1 VSTLFNAPVHVKHL
15 TELFESL
22 SFDEVADFV
31 VCQVADST
39 NLNPKIAKDLG
50 YPHVG
55 CRDHCLNNGG
65 KDMER
70 THLISV
76 HLSIQFMMYT
86 PLSLV
91 ATNCQQTW
99 PMLNQLPLLV

>member
-55 CRDHCLNNGG
+55 CHDHCLTGQCS
-65 KDMER
+65 
-70 THLISV
+70 ISYLYLYEAQV
-76 HLSIQFMMYT
+76 QVNHQVEQHLSC
-86 PLSLV
+86 LRK
-91 ATNCQQTW
+91 
-99 PMLNQLPLLV
+99 